1 MNRKILL
8 IVEGEDTEVKILGSE
23 SHGLLS
29 LIGTK
34 CEIIPFKNP
43 IYELYD
49 AYKKGE
55 YDDLVSYLRHEKGLK
70 VDDNVLS
77 KNAFSAIYLIFDFE
91 PHYQK
96 YSDEKIKELLNL
108 FNNETELGKLYI
120 NYPMVESYYYL
131 KSLPD
136 LEYNNRVV
144 SLIDLKGKNYKREVN
159 LNTCLKK
166 NHITT
171 KQLCYIIMHNYN
183 KAKLICNS
191 DELIIDHEK
200 ILDIQLQ
207 RKKDYNE
214 IYVLSM
220 FPLLIMDYNFDK
232 TMSVLKLKLKDNFIE
247 FDDKLFV

>member
-136 LEYNNRVV
+136 IEYNNRIIN
-144 SLIDLKGKNYKREVN
+144 LLNFNGKKYKKEVN
-159 LNTCLKK
+159 LNACIKK
-166 NHITT
+166 NKISP

-183 KAKLICNS
+183 KAKFICNS
-191 DELIIDHEK
+191 DDIEINHEK
-200 ILDIQLQ
+200 VLDIQLNKK
-207 RKKDYNE
+207 KKDNE
-214 IYVLSM
+214 LYVLSM
-220 FPLLIMDYNFDK
+220 FPLLVIDYNFEK
-232 TMSVLKLKLKDNFIE
+232 TMEVLKLKLKDNFFVIE
-247 FDDKLFV
+247 DN